1 MAAKKVAALVCL
13 VLTLVIIADML
24 MPEKALAA
32 GGGTDDLS
40 VSKGGEKAEAVLH
53 VEKPSWQKMAFG
65 IGMLIAG
72 ILSLKYL

>member
-32 GGGTDDLS
+32 GGASDLS
-40 VSKGGEKAEAVLH
+40 VSKGGEKAKAVLH
-53 VEKPSWQKMAFG
+53 VEKPSWQKMTFG